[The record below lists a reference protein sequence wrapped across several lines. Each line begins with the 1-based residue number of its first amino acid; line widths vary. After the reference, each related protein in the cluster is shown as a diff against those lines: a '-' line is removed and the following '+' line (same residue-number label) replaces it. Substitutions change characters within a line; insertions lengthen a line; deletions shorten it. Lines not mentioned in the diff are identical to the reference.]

1 MDKFYNFLRLL
12 FNEVVYRVIVMV
24 GEDILRELLEVCKGD
39 LNIIYDMCLI
49 NFKNIGE
56 FFKIVD

>member
-39 LNIIYDMCLI
+39 VI
-49 NFKNIGE
+49 FKENL
-56 FFKIVD
+56 